1 MLEGFKGVKIW
12 CFKASR
18 KNLVLEGFKEG
29 AGVRRRKAAAALAAG
44 FGSSQQQRP
53 PGLLEH

>member
-1 MLEGFKGVKIW
+1 M
-12 CFKASR
+12 KASR
-18 KNLVLEGFKEG
+18 KNLVLVGFKEEFG
-29 AGVRRRKAAAALAAG
+29 VFEGFEEGSGVRRRKAAAALAAG